1 MRVWVMQGVHL
12 YSGGAGLPLVRDQAE
27 DANDERWGKGN
38 FISSR
43 NVKFICHHSFLPSMK
58 YLISKKDKEVK

>member
-38 FISSR
+38 FISKSG
-43 NVKFICHHSFLPSMK
+43 NVKFICHQLYLTSMK
-58 YLISKKDKEVK
+58 YLISK